1 MPKKDDKLKD
11 GKGSTDPVSDQDEID
26 KHIKSAYI
34 DILSKIFTVVS
45 TIISIV
51 SVAGAYAKLN
61 AAANDYNAIIDNWE
75 LTPIV
80 DMAVIAPGASCAV
93 GYDLIPSMK
102 WKGDQSQGCACPD
115 SNKVSSTTS
124 RACNATE
131 TSSYGCVTDKR
142 LESGEAN
149 YDNWRGQKICIKRAG
164 EPTVLD
170 FDAYGTSVGA
180 GEENAKIRPNPTG
193 SSVSAVCPAEYTK
206 CGTGNYD
213 DDRAVCVPN
222 TAYVNAN
229 SCPLTMIS
237 SPVIVGEWTNT
248 SGSTGGTGYPSGSL
262 TLPGST
268 VTDGISGT
276 PASTLYYDRGNSY
289 IPPTTY
295 TGLPIVDIKMAF
307 YADKRGP
314 CYGDADQQ
322 SEYTAAAKLNDDND
336 ANFYYPSSCDKTDP
350 RWVNVDFMAEK
361 WLLADSMFYT
371 NTKVSSE
378 CFAITT
384 DTAATLD
391 YLRPN
396 SAGQCSGSGGG
407 SGCTSSPTPLSGTC
421 KTDDGICKNV
431 KVQTNC
437 GRLSH
442 YYTEMDGENYKIGL
456 YAQPQI
462 YWKTDCAI
470 SYSEVYE
477 VKNPIN
483 KATDAQGAVVGV
495 TITASVFIVIMTFFG
510 FWRNY
515 ELISEKGSSSAN
527 TTDQCESVVDMF
539 FNCFALP
546 VGCGTLTAARR
557 EEYPYPEA
565 QQINAQNSVKIAF
578 RWSVVFFFIKL
589 VPLVIVISTLAPLV
603 GFFATFDDD
612 QCSDPTTNETF
623 NSLADALPAAYNDNI
638 TALVMD
644 ILMVI
649 LFPSIT
655 YLYGMLSPDSQPK
668 DVSGPEAQALQKAKK
683 DLEASKTVHPLKL
696 VEGG

>member
-80 DMAVIAPGASCAV
+80 DMAVITPGTSCAV

-102 WKGDQSQGCACPD
+102 WKGDQSQGCACPTN
-115 SNKVSSTTS
+115 SNQVTSTTS
-124 RACNATE
+124 RACNTTE
-131 TSSYGCVTDKR
+131 TSTYGCVTDKP
-142 LESGEAN
+142 LESGSAP
-149 YDNWRGQKICIKRAG
+149 YDNWRGQNICIKRAG
-164 EPTVLD
+164 EPTVID

-193 SSVSAVCPAEYTK
+193 SSVSAVCPAGYTK

-213 DDRAVCVPN
+213 DDRAVCVPD
-222 TAYVNAN
+222 ADA
-229 SCPLTMIS
+229 SPCPLTMIS
-237 SPVIVGEWTNT
+237 SPATVGDWENT
-248 SGSTGGTGYPSGSL
+248 GGSTGGTVYPDSDP
-262 TLPGST
+262 LPGST
-268 VTDGISGT
+268 VTDGSSGT

-322 SEYTAAAKLNDDND
+322 SEYTAAAKLNYDND

-361 WLLADSMFYT
+361 WLLADSMFGADAKT
-371 NTKVSSE
+371 ASE
-378 CFAITT
+378 CYAIPGGSTT
-384 DTAATLD
+384 NAAAAYD
-391 YLRPN
+391 YLN
-396 SAGQCSGSGGG
+396 GGSQCSGSTAP
-407 SGCTSSPTPLSGTC
+407 SGCTRSPATLGTC
-421 KTDDGICKNV
+421 KAGDDICENV
-431 KVQTNC
+431 KFQSDC

-442 YYTEMDGENYKIGL
+442 YYTEMAGKNYKIGL

-683 DLEASKTVHPLKL
+683 DLEASKTTK
-696 VEGG
+696 